1 MSPFAH
7 FLDVWNRC
15 AHLSLIHAYVA
26 TNTTSILQPDEILRA
41 EWVARVSA
49 LDLYVHELV
58 AQRMLETF
66 RGVRQPTPKYLEF
79 KVSNEIMGR
88 IRSAQSTHEAEA
100 AFDFEVRR
108 QLGIMTFQEPEK
120 IADGIRL
127 VSRAELWNEIALN
140 QGASEQTKQVEAK
153 RLKSTLSAIVI
164 RRNKIAHEGDLQPT
178 VPRVPWQIS
187 ISDTQTVKKYIA
199 DLVDSIE
206 AVA

>member
-26 TNTTSILQPDEILRA
+26 TNTTPILQPDEILRA

-58 AQRMLETF
+58 AQRMLEIF
-66 RGVRQPTPKYLEF
+66 RGTRQPSPKYSKFEI
-79 KVSNEIMGR
+79 SNEIMGR
-88 IRSAQSTHEAEA
+88 IRAAESEHEAEA

-108 QLGIMTFQEPEK
+108 QLGLMTFQEPEK

-127 VSRAELWNEIALN
+127 VSLVELWNGVALN
-140 QGASEQTKQVEAK
+140 QGATEQTKQAK
-153 RLKSTLSAIVI
+153 AKELKSTLSAIVI

-178 VPRVPWQIS
+178 VPRIPWAIS
-187 ISDTQTVKKYIA
+187 IQDTQTVKQFIA
-199 DLVDSIE
+199 DLVNSIE
-206 AVA
+206 AVV